1 MTRKRWIINSISPM
15 RKSKIQYPQRCV
27 PFILLAL
34 IILGLYFEPYLVSV
48 MVIFVWWIVLPLI
61 IWAIIAFCRS
71 WKLGGPDR
79 YFISPICG
87 LVLLALVLYFVVR
100 VPAYKFH
107 PEEMIT
113 HYEKNKTEL
122 QGLIGFTQTA
132 LDEGQAIY
140 LEFEYGG
147 VSIFHTTDSQHWN
160 VSDSLLNILM
170 KDVGLDKEEFDSIKT
185 QLKSVNCISID
196 THFPEYCDIGYKR
209 VGAGKYSYRIYL
221 APMTEEQRQTAF
233 SDPHF
238 IPYDDRMS
246 LMFGGGAYGPDVF
259 SWKLKDKL
267 QEKYS
272 QREASS
278 SE

>member
-1 MTRKRWIINSISPM
+1 M

-27 PFILLAL
+27 PFILLTL
-34 IILGLYFEPYLVSV
+34 IILGLYVEPYLVTV
-48 MVIFVWWIVLPLI
+48 MVVFVWWIVLPLI

-79 YFISPICG
+79 YFISPFCG
-87 LVLLALVLYFVVR
+87 LVVLALVLYFVVR

-113 HYEKNKTEL
+113 HYEKNKTEI
-122 QGLIGFTQTA
+122 QELITFTQTA
-132 LDEGQAIY
+132 LDEGEAIC

-147 VSIFHTTDSQHWN
+147 VSIFHTTDSRHWD
-160 VSDSLLNILM
+160 VSDSLLIVLM
-170 KDVGLDKEEFDSIKT
+170 NDVGLDKEEFDSIKT

-196 THFPEYCDIGYKR
+196 THFPDYCDIGYKR
-209 VGAGKYSYRIYL
+209 VGPGKYSYRIYL

-246 LMFGGGAYGPDVF
+246 LMFSGGAYGPDVF
-259 SWKLKDKL
+259 SWELKNKL
-267 QEKYS
+267 QEEYS
-272 QREASS
+272 QHETGL